1 MSTNKPYKFVYLGNY
16 IINICFIMSLVI
28 LSWTN
33 ANCPQIQKI
42 SEMGICTM
50 GIWMIFSLWSKAFI
64 SDEKYKGKRALNQ
77 RTTRLLAFSLAIV
90 EFMMIYYIIYGNIIF
105 LKAATAATSL
115 WIIAFLY
122 VILTGKIFLHNKF
135 ISA

>member
-1 MSTNKPYKFVYLGNY
+1 
-16 IINICFIMSLVI
+16 
-28 LSWTN
+28 
-33 ANCPQIQKI
+33 
-42 SEMGICTM
+42 
-50 GIWMIFSLWSKAFI
+50 MIFSLWSKAFI